1 MKRSMSRGGKRT
13 HQICGK
19 KKKKKGKRRNREA
32 ALGTFNA
39 SFVWR
44 EDPGVSAGR
53 RADVE
58 VKLNIVL

>member
-1 MKRSMSRGGKRT
+1 MSWGET
-13 HQICGK
+13 YAVK
-19 KKKKKGKRRNREA
+19 KKKKKTNRRNREA

-58 VKLNIVL
+58 VKLNVVL